1 MGGVIDLFWMER
13 SKYIY
18 PIAYWEEEFSGG
30 SMVKNLPAS
39 AEDMSSIAFVGHR
52 LVMAKGFA

>member
-1 MGGVIDLFWMER
+1 MER

>member
-1 MGGVIDLFWMER
+1 
-13 SKYIY
+13 
-18 PIAYWEEEFSGG
+18 
-30 SMVKNLPAS
+30 MVKNLPAS